1 MLRGWK
7 LFAVAAVVATLA
19 VRASEAGAQPVQ
31 QSRSVVPAAK
41 VGDEIITLDEVEQ
54 SIRPQL
60 AKLEEQRYQLLA
72 NKLEQLI
79 GDRLLAQE
87 AKRRGISVEQLLKT
101 EVYAKAGEVTDAEVD
116 NFISERKAQLP
127 QGKEVELRL
136 KIWDYL
142 RGQKIQRR
150 RQSYIESL
158 RARSKVTVQLAVPS
172 AARLPVDAS
181 KGFVRGNK
189 AAPVTIV
196 EFSDFQCPC
205 CKRATPIVKQVLEH
219 YPGKVKWVFRDFPIA
234 SLHPDAPKAAEA
246 ARCAAEQGKFW
257 EYHDVLFEKAP
268 QLSIE
273 ELKRY
278 AKDLKLD
285 SAAFAKCL
293 DSGKQAAAVKADI
306 EQGDRL
312 GITGTPTFFING
324 RQLVGAEPLA
334 TFEKIIDTELSQKAP

>member
-1 MLRGWK
+1 MTAPAHESRAASFINGI
-7 LFAVAAVVATLA
+7 VAA
-19 VRASEAGAQPVQ
+19 
-31 QSRSVVPAAK
+31 
-41 VGDEIITLDEVEQ
+41 
-54 SIRPQL
+54 
-60 AKLEEQRYQLLA
+60 
-72 NKLEQLI
+72 
-79 GDRLLAQE
+79 
-87 AKRRGISVEQLLKT
+87 
-101 EVYAKAGEVTDAEVD
+101 
-116 NFISERKAQLP
+116 
-127 QGKEVELRL
+127 
-136 KIWDYL
+136 
-142 RGQKIQRR
+142 
-150 RQSYIESL
+150 SL
-158 RARSKVTVQLAVPS
+158 RQRFLVGLFSVLLI
-172 AARLPVDAS
+172 AAGVWSFTRLPVDAS

-196 EFSDFQCPC
+196 EFSDFQCPF